1 MRPTSSDRL
10 KRLVQ
15 DVARQLASVKL
26 GLLLLIAFFA
36 FTLVAAF
43 FPAQEVVGFVR
54 GLGKVLGLEELSTVS
69 DVNFRERFESPPFL
83 LLIGVLSLSLCCSLY
98 FRIKSELKRLRAPPA
113 PVVGS
118 QQRSGL
124 AGAAVS
130 TVEQELRRRG
140 YRTHAACTAG
150 SWKVQASKGGSGVW
164 GSVLFHVSLLLV
176 LAAVVLG
183 TSLSFRASVKLTEG
197 QAFDARVDQ
206 YGMLSAGRWHQPA
219 AQPLTFRLVR
229 VEPAYQVKGESTLAS
244 LVEPTLEGKST
255 RFSTPEPVYINH
267 GLRHAG
273 VTIHQ
278 GMAFGFA
285 PQIMIEDAAGQRL
298 FEGFTR
304 LETMAGPD
312 KVSHMDF
319 VDIGPKDKQLRA
331 TFELFPDAAY
341 RDGTY
346 LSKSAAP
353 KNPVLH
359 VVLRERGKIVLDQ
372 FIRLTAEASGGGY
385 TVFFGDLRRWS
396 QIDMSDAPGVPVL
409 LAATLLGS
417 LGLALRLL
425 RVRRRILV
433 ALPRA
438 QQDQTIVFDLSGA
451 SEKFQSTFEEEL
463 AAIRAA
469 LAQQLAEEAKA
480 WSTKNTKGT
489 KKDGSGNFVPT
500 GELSDTG
507 SRV

>member
-1 MRPTSSDRL
+1 MKPTSKGRL
-10 KRLVQ
+10 KRFVQ
-15 DVARQLASVKL
+15 DVVRQLASVKL

-43 FPAQEVVGFVR
+43 FPAQEVVGLFR
-54 GLGKVLGLEELSTVS
+54 GLGKILAREDLSTVTAL
-69 DVNFRERFESPPFL
+69 NFQERFESPPFL
-83 LLIGVLSLSLCCSLY
+83 VLIGVLSLSLCFSLY
-98 FRIKSELKRLRAPPA
+98 YRIKSELKRARAKQEPTLLE
-113 PVVGS
+113 GS

-124 AGAAVS
+124 VGAAVS
-130 TVEQELRRRG
+130 AVEQELQRRG
-140 YRTHAACTAG
+140 YHAHAVCTAG
-150 SWKVQASKGGSGVW
+150 SWKVHASKGGSGVW

-206 YGMLSAGRWHQPA
+206 FGKQSAGRWRQQA

-229 VEPAYQVKGESTLAS
+229 VEPDYEVNGESTLAS

-255 RFSTPEPVYINH
+255 RFSTSAPIYINH

-278 GMAFGFA
+278 GMDFGFA
-285 PQIMIEDAAGQRL
+285 PLLMIEDAAGQRVFQAYTPL
-298 FEGFTR
+298 AT
-304 LETMAGPD
+304 LAGPEKQSYLD
-312 KVSHMDF
+312 H

-331 TFELFPDAAY
+331 ELELFPDAAY
-341 RDGTY
+341 RDGVY
-346 LSKSAAP
+346 LSKSALP

-359 VVLRERGKIVLDQ
+359 VVLRERGKIVLDH
-372 FIRLTAEASGGGY
+372 FIRVTAEATGGGY
-385 TVFFGDLRRWS
+385 TVHFGGVRRWS

-409 LAATLLGS
+409 LVATLLGS

-433 ALPRA
+433 AVPRA
-438 QQDQTIVFDLSGA
+438 QQDQRVVFDVSGG
-451 SEKFQSTFEEEL
+451 SEKFQRTFETEL
-463 AAIRAA
+463 GIIRAVLTQR
-469 LAQQLAEEAKA
+469 LATLPPPAPI
-480 WSTKNTKGT
+480 T
-489 KKDGSGNFVPT
+489 
-500 GELSDTG
+500 
-507 SRV
+507 

>member
-1 MRPTSSDRL
+1 MRPTSSGRL
-10 KRLVQ
+10 KRLVH
-15 DVARQLASVKL
+15 DVVRQLASVKL

-43 FPAQEVVGFVR
+43 FPAQEVVGLVR
-54 GLGKVLGLEELSTVS
+54 GLGKVLALKDLSTVTEL
-69 DVNFRERFESPPFL
+69 NFQERFESPPFL
-83 LLIGVLSLSLCCSLY
+83 VLIGVLSLSLCFSLY
-98 FRIKSELKRLRAPPA
+98 FRIKSELKRARAKQEPA
-113 PVVGS
+113 LPAGS

-130 TVEQELRRRG
+130 TVEQELQRRG
-140 YRTHAACTAG
+140 YHTHAVCTAG
-150 SWKVQASKGGSGVW
+150 SWKVHASKGGSGVW
-164 GSVLFHVSLLLV
+164 GSVLFHVSILLI

-183 TSLSFRASVKLTEG
+183 TSASFRASVKLTEG
-197 QAFDARVDQ
+197 QAFDARVDK
-206 YGMLSAGRWHQPA
+206 YGMQSAGRWRQPA

-229 VEPAYQVKGESTLAS
+229 VEPDYDVNGESTLAS
-244 LVEPTLEGKST
+244 LVEATLEGKST
-255 RFSTPEPVYINH
+255 RFSAPEPVYINH

-278 GMAFGFA
+278 GRNFGFA
-285 PQIMIEDAAGQRL
+285 PLVMIEDATGKRV
-298 FEGFTR
+298 FEGFTS
-304 LETMAGPD
+304 LATMTGPEKESYLD
-312 KVSHMDF
+312 S

-331 TFELFPDAAY
+331 EFELFPDAAY
-341 RDGTY
+341 RDGVY
-346 LSKSAAP
+346 LSKSALP

-359 VVLRERGKIVLDQ
+359 VVLRERGNIVLDQ

-385 TVFFGDLRRWS
+385 AVHFGSLRRWS

-438 QQDQTIVFDLSGA
+438 EQDQNVVFDVSGG
-451 SEKFQSTFEEEL
+451 SEKFQRTFEAEL
-463 AAIRAA
+463 GIIRTA
-469 LAQQLAEEAKA
+469 LAGQLATLTKA
-480 WSTKNTKGT
+480 SPPAYRLVG
-489 KKDGSGNFVPT
+489 D
-500 GELSDTG
+500 
-507 SRV
+507 RA